1 MKRFLT
7 FRHVTHTLCALIGL
21 VSVSVSA
28 QQQSAES
35 EPLPGL
41 ESFMD
46 GLMNAQLKSS
56 HIAGGTVS
64 IVKDGKVLLAKG
76 YGLADVEKRKPVSG
90 EHTLFRPGST
100 SKLFTYTAVMQ
111 LVEQGKINLDDDANK
126 YLTQFQIPATYEKPV
141 TVRDLLTHTA
151 GFEERF
157 INMIVFDKK
166 ELEPMADFLKHSL
179 PDRVRPAGKNSSYS
193 NHAVAI
199 AGLIVA
205 NVSGESF
212 YDYVE
217 NHIFKPLGMNSS
229 SFREPLPANLIDD
242 MSVGYAWDEASQSY
256 IGQKFEM
263 VSKLAPAGS
272 SSSTAAD
279 MAKFMLAHL
288 NDGSYNGA
296 QILSPDTTNLMHSKL
311 YSKGYGGNAM
321 AYGFYETS
329 YKGLRMVGH
338 GGDLIYFHSDMYL
351 LPEKGFGIFMSFNT
365 ADTGDTRN
373 IVITSVLDE
382 YFTDKNV
389 VPPVSPES
397 FKQDVANY
405 VGEYQFMRH
414 SSSDVTKVAGIL
426 GGTLK
431 VTAGDNNTLLISPL
445 GGKFAQVNDNLFE
458 TVDFAS
464 PDFSKVTFQLDENGV
479 ADEIYLLPFMH
490 AKKLGF
496 LESSSTHQL
505 LLALLLIG
513 YISLFVSV
521 YRQRKQHAGLPSQ
534 QRLLPRMLLV
544 VGVINTLFIILFALA
559 FALNYPT
566 LFAKSAGAF
575 MLIPLSLTLMLVGLV
590 ATVSLVYSTY
600 LAWANGFWSVK
611 RRVSYSLLT
620 VLTLL
625 FILLAYYYNLI
636 GYHY

>member
-7 FRHVTHTLCALIGL
+7 FRYVTHVLCVLIGL
-21 VSVSVSA
+21 FSLSASA
-28 QQQSAES
+28 QTQQAES

-76 YGLADVEKRKPVSG
+76 YGYADVDKRKPVSG
-90 EHTLFRPGST
+90 EKTLFRPGST

-111 LVEQGKINLDDDANK
+111 LVEQGKINLDDDANI
-126 YLTQFQIPATYEKPV
+126 YLSQFQIPDTFDEPV

-151 GFEERF
+151 GFEEMF
-157 INMIVFDKK
+157 INMIVFDEK
-166 ELEPMADFLKHSL
+166 ELEPMADFLKNTL
-179 PDRVRPAGKNSSYS
+179 PERVRPAGKNSSYS
-193 NHAVAI
+193 NHGVAI

-212 YDYVE
+212 NEYVE
-217 NHIFKPLGMNSS
+217 NHIFKPLGMRST

-242 MSVGYAWDEASQSY
+242 MSVGYAWDEASQTY

-263 VSKLAPAGS
+263 VGKLGPAGS

-288 NDGSYNGA
+288 NNGSFNGT
-296 QILSPDTTNLMHSKL
+296 QILSPATTNLMHTPL
-311 YSKGYGGNAM
+311 YSKDYGGNAM

-338 GGDLIYFHSDMYL
+338 GGDLIYFHSDLYL
-351 LPEKGFGIFMSFNT
+351 LPEEGFGIFMSFNT

-373 IVITSVLDE
+373 IVITSILDE
-382 YFTDKNV
+382 YFTDKHIT
-389 VPPVSPES
+389 PPVSPES
-397 FKQDVANY
+397 FEQEVANY
-405 VGEYQFMRH
+405 AGEYQFMRH
-414 SSSDVTKVAGIL
+414 SSSDMTKVAGIL
-426 GGTLK
+426 GGTLT
-431 VTAGDNNTLLISPL
+431 VSAGDNNTLLISPM
-445 GGKFAQVNDNLFE
+445 GGKFAQVNDNLFV
-458 TVDFAS
+458 TVDYNS
-464 PDFSKVTFQLDENGV
+464 PDFSKVTFEVDQNGEAV
-479 ADEIYLLPFMH
+479 EMYLLPFMH

-496 LESSSTHQL
+496 FEKSSTHQL
-505 LLALLLIG
+505 LIGALLIG
-513 YISLFVSV
+513 YLSVFVSA
-521 YRQRKQHAGLPSQ
+521 YRQRKQQKGLPAQ
-534 QRLLPRMLLV
+534 QRLLPRMLLA
-544 VGVINTLFIILFALA
+544 VGVINILFIILFTLA

-566 LFAKSAGAF
+566 LFATSAGAF
-575 MLIPLSLTLMLVGLV
+575 VLIPLSLTLMLVSVV
-590 ATVSLVYSTY
+590 ATLPLIYATY
-600 LAWANGFWSVK
+600 LAWANGYWTLK
-611 RRVSYSLLT
+611 RRISYTLVS

-625 FILLAYYYNLI
+625 FVLLAYYYNLI
-636 GYHY
+636 GYYY